1 MISAPTVAL
10 WLDTRSINKEGK
22 APLKLRITYQR
33 TTKRYELKKFMN
45 QAVFMDLKEYDEIIK
60 MRHRTKFLPYNKMIV
75 ELQDKVKTINPFSF
89 EAFEKALFK
98 KEIQKSDDLIDLY
111 IESINGF
118 KKDQVSSI
126 DTYVN
131 AIKKL
136 CKYKFGND
144 EVVLSKNSENLYYKA
159 TTRSFKISEVNAL
172 FLENFSR
179 TVTESDIAKSTVSIY
194 LRTLRAVYNK
204 AIASGIVT
212 KESYPFLSKNN
223 KPVITVEKKAQK
235 TVLSANQIKEIM
247 KLELYSNGDE
257 FGRDFWLLSFFCYGL
272 NITDLLHLRVK
283 DFYSDNNYFQFV
295 RRKTKN
301 KVNEVIKVM
310 VIPIAKEIINKYK
323 TGIKPDD
330 LVFNFLEGYETPDK
344 IKGKEKWVVKRI
356 NRGMKNI
363 ADRIGKNSIKTYDCR
378 YTFANLSR
386 NKNVPF
392 NFIKYAMGH
401 TIAKRITD
409 TYMIEYN
416 DDEIKYHTESIFADF
431 L

>member
-22 APLKLRITYQR
+22 APLKLRITFQR
-33 TTKRYELKKFMN
+33 TSKRYELKKFMN
-45 QAVFMDLKEYDEIIK
+45 QAVFMNLDDYGEFKNKRDKE
-60 MRHRTKFLPYNKMIV
+60 KFKQINKMMV
-75 ELQDKVKTINPFSF
+75 EIQDKVKAINPFSF
-89 EAFEKALFK
+89 DAFEKALFK

-144 EVVLSKNSENLYYKA
+144 EVVLSKNSDNLYLKA
-159 TTRSFKISEVNAL
+159 TQRNFKISEVNTQ

-179 TVTESDIAKSTVSIY
+179 TVTESDISKSTVSIY

-204 AIASGIVT
+204 AIASGIVS

-235 TVLSANQIKEIM
+235 TVLSANQIKDIM

-301 KVNEVIKVM
+301 KVMKSLRLWYSIDRRSSINIK
-310 VIPIAKEIINKYK
+310 
-323 TGIKPDD
+323 
-330 LVFNFLEGYETPDK
+330 LV
-344 IKGKEKWVVKRI
+344 
-356 NRGMKNI
+356 
-363 ADRIGKNSIKTYDCR
+363 
-378 YTFANLSR
+378 
-386 NKNVPF
+386 
-392 NFIKYAMGH
+392 
-401 TIAKRITD
+401 
-409 TYMIEYN
+409 
-416 DDEIKYHTESIFADF
+416 
-431 L
+431 